1 MIKFETV
8 NELTL
13 KVSCDAPGTQL
24 FTKVG
29 AWIGGEYYGGRNYRF
44 EKRLLGPESGVA
56 AAALNQVLRRITGEN
71 LPLTEVK
78 FNGP

>member
-13 KVSCDAPGTQL
+13 KVSCDVPGTQL

-29 AWIGGEYYGGRNYRF
+29 AWIGGECIGQKNYRF
-44 EKRLLGPESGVA
+44 EKVLLGPDGGKNAVQA
-56 AAALNQVLRRITGEN
+56 IAGQLMRRFTGEN
-71 LPLTEVK
+71 LPL
-78 FNGP
+78 